1 MAHTA
6 DLELTAEELR
16 VLGALIEKERATPDQ
31 YPLTTNAL
39 RTACNQKSSRD
50 PVVDYGQAEVEA
62 AMLSL
67 RDKGYAR
74 TVTGSGRT
82 VKHKQVLDEALGLS
96 NGEVSLLGVLMLRG
110 AQTPNELRTR
120 TDRLHGFEDNADVER
135 TLATMAAGQ
144 PSLVRCIGRE
154 SGQREDRWVHLLA
167 DEDDVPAGV
176 VGGASAAGPD
186 GSSPDVHRSADAA
199 EPSTRG
205 PFSAGPSAQPAG
217 GPQEQSS
224 PHHAE
229 PAVVA
234 SASAP
239 SSPPTPVPAPAP
251 TGTPAGQPSADT
263 ARIAELEAEVADL
276 RAEVDRLRD
285 RFDDLAGQLG
295 MSPS

>member
-50 PVVDYGQAEVEA
+50 PVVDYGQGEVEA

-82 VKHKQVLDEALGLS
+82 VKHKQVLDEALGLT

-110 AQTPNELRTR
+110 PQTPNELRTR
-120 TDRLHGFEDNADVER
+120 TDRLHGFEDNDAVER
-135 TLATMAAGQ
+135 TLAAMAAGQ

-167 DEDDVPAGV
+167 DEDAPAGV
-176 VGGASAAGPD
+176 VGGASATSPSIPGPAV
-186 GSSPDVHRSADAA
+186 SSPTAVPPTAVH
-199 EPSTRG
+199 STAV
-205 PFSAGPSAQPAG
+205 PPAQPAAERQT
-217 GPQEQSS
+217 PSS
-224 PHHAE
+224 PHHVE
-229 PAVVA
+229 PAIVA
-234 SASAP
+234 STSAP
-239 SSPPTPVPAPAP
+239 SSPPTP
-251 TGTPAGQPSADT
+251 GSDDS
-263 ARIAELEAEVADL
+263 ARIADLEAEVAEL

-295 MSPS
+295 VSPS

>member
-50 PVVDYGQAEVEA
+50 PVVDYGQAEVET

-96 NGEVSLLGVLMLRG
+96 NGEVSVLGVLMLRG
-110 AQTPNELRTR
+110 PQTPNELRTR
-120 TDRLHGFEDNADVER
+120 TDRLHGFEDNAGVER
-135 TLATMAAGQ
+135 TLETMAAGQ
-144 PSLVRCIGRE
+144 PSLVRCIGRDT
-154 SGQREDRWVHLLA
+154 GQREDRWVHLLA
-167 DEDDVPAGV
+167 DDDDVPAGV
-176 VGGASAAGPD
+176 VGGASAPSPALPGRTE
-186 GSSPDVHRSADAA
+186 SSQDVSA
-199 EPSTRG
+199 PL
-205 PFSAGPSAQPAG
+205 G
-217 GPQEQSS
+217 GPTES

-229 PAVVA
+229 PDVIA

-239 SSPPTPVPAPAP
+239 SSPPTSAS
-251 TGTPAGQPSADT
+251 TPMGQPTEDV

-285 RFDDLAGQLG
+285 RFDDLASQLG

>member
-39 RTACNQKSSRD
+39 RTSCNQKSSRD
-50 PVVDYGQAEVEA
+50 PVVDYGQSEVEA

-120 TDRLHGFEDNADVER
+120 TDRLHGFEDNASVER

-154 SGQREDRWVHLLA
+154 PGQREDRWVHLLA
-167 DEDDVPAGV
+167 GEDNAPAGV
-176 VGGASAAGPD
+176 AGGASAPKPGLPGPTEPILD
-186 GSSPDVHRSADAA
+186 APAPLGSPAA
-199 EPSTRG
+199 
-205 PFSAGPSAQPAG
+205 
-217 GPQEQSS
+217 S

-239 SSPPTPVPAPAP
+239 PSPPASAP
-251 TGTPAGQPSADT
+251 TPTLVPTGQPSEDA

-285 RFDDLAGQLG
+285 RFDDLASQLG